1 MERFKVTRSF
11 GVGVTCDGNPSPFDG
26 YWLESARF
34 GLPKYAWFVWGA
46 IRRVH
51 SAEVINNSTFGVRP
65 VIEISKSEISY

>member
-1 MERFKVTRSF
+1 MEKTSF
-11 GVGVTCDGNPSPFDG
+11 ADGNTSTFDG

-46 IRRVH
+46 ERRVH
-51 SAEVINNSTFGVRP
+51 REVINNRIFGVRP